1 MMRSSLP
8 VDGDRVWQDVMAL
21 AAITEP
27 EVPYTRR
34 SFTAKFAEGRRYL
47 AERFAQ
53 AGLIVRID
61 TAGNLIGR
69 YAGRHTGEGT
79 ILIGSHSD
87 TVPGGGRFDGIAGL
101 AAALEVA
108 RKVAERR
115 DALSHDLEVID
126 FLAEEVSVFR
136 VSCVGSRAMAGQLPP
151 SMLDETEPGGETL
164 RLALLRAGGDPARLD
179 QARRS
184 DIAAFLELHIEQGPL
199 LETERQ
205 DVGVVRGLVG
215 ITRVAITV
223 QGRADHA
230 GTTPMTLRHDALSG
244 AVEVVRAIRDQARAR
259 AGGQEG
265 YFVATVGELSVKPNA
280 ANVVPSAV
288 RLLVDIRAEKRA
300 TMESFLEWM
309 KLTLPPLA
317 RTQGVTLAPL
327 DVVSDALPVRF
338 DAAVCDALAESA
350 NALGLPHRD
359 MVSGA
364 GHDAAWIAQFAPAS
378 MIFIPC
384 RDGRSHA
391 PEEWTEPDQLAAG
404 TAAMLETVLRIDRT
418 KRN

>member
-27 EVPYTRR
+27 KLPYTRR

-259 AGGQEG
+259 AGG
-265 YFVATVGELSVKPNA
+265 
-280 ANVVPSAV
+280 
-288 RLLVDIRAEKRA
+288 
-300 TMESFLEWM
+300 
-309 KLTLPPLA
+309 
-317 RTQGVTLAPL
+317 
-327 DVVSDALPVRF
+327 
-338 DAAVCDALAESA
+338 
-350 NALGLPHRD
+350 
-359 MVSGA
+359 
-364 GHDAAWIAQFAPAS
+364 
-378 MIFIPC
+378 
-384 RDGRSHA
+384 
-391 PEEWTEPDQLAAG
+391 
-404 TAAMLETVLRIDRT
+404 
-418 KRN
+418 